1 MAPVVARAQLLRVPS
16 CSLGRG
22 EDGHG
27 PTARLLVRSPVQG
40 PGVILERLLVREIC
54 AAVIMRKVPVNVD
67 IFKHGLFTGKSVKK
81 LQKKFVNLN

>member
-16 CSLGRG
+16 SGLGRG

-27 PTARLLVRSPVQG
+27 PAARLLVWSPVQG
-40 PGVILERLLVREIC
+40 PGVILKRLLVREIC

-67 IFKHGLFTGKSVKK
+67 IFKHCLLPSKSVKQ
-81 LQKKFVNLN
+81 L